1 MRQSIFV
8 SILADGST
16 DVLTKEQEV
25 VYLRYVSDGEIKT
38 QFVFIKNLSP
48 ADTGRVMEVPDRAQH
63 KLGWLFLSSTD
74 IILIP

>member
-25 VYLRYVSDGEIKT
+25 VYLRYVSDGKIKT
-38 QFVFIKNLSP
+38 QFVFIENLSP
-48 ADTGRVMEVPDRAQH
+48 ADTGWVMEVPDRA
-63 KLGWLFLSSTD
+63 
-74 IILIP
+74 

>member
-25 VYLRYVSDGEIKT
+25 VYLRYVSDGKIKT
-38 QFVFIKNLSP
+38 QFVFIENLSP
-48 ADTGRVMEVPDRAQH
+48 ADTG
-63 KLGWLFLSSTD
+63 
-74 IILIP
+74 

>member
-48 ADTGRVMEVPDRAQH
+48 ADTG
-63 KLGWLFLSSTD
+63 
-74 IILIP
+74 